1 MQQEKKTMK
10 NKHNKK
16 RNTAFLYEVIVRGIT
31 NSVLEKNEQ
40 NKKFLLNVCKSF
52 FSKNL
57 ILKKELELYKSV
69 NESYQL
75 SSSIAEKILNEAK
88 YRYEL
93 LNKKVIFNEQTK
105 LIDILNKFSN
115 GKIFNTF
122 ISDYKNLATI
132 SQIFNNTITVKEKVL
147 MESAI
152 LSKMASSPE
161 NAEKDKLQ
169 TIDSLTYQLFVK
181 KFNEQ
186 YGQSLLSEQKELLTK
201 YVMGFADD
209 NIEFK
214 MFLNEE
220 IERLK
225 EILKE
230 SLKTKQISEDKYLK
244 EKTSVVLERVE
255 NYKQKMIDASMVQ
268 EVLKIQSLVNEINS
282 KEMNNNG

>member
-1 MQQEKKTMK
+1 MQQEKKMMK

-88 YRYEL
+88 YQYEL

-147 MESAI
+147 MESTI
-152 LSKMASSPE
+152 LSKMTSSPE

-255 NYKQKMIDASMVQ
+255 NYKQKMIDTSMVQ